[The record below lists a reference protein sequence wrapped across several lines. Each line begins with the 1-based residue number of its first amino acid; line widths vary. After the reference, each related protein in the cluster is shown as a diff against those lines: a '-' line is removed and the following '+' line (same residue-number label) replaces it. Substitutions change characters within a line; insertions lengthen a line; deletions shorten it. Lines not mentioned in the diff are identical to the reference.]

1 MACFGFGVIAE
12 LLGIDGHKGSLSDG
26 VASQDDDS
34 YKFADMVRPWADSF
48 IEIGLLQQNTWG
60 HDSDED

>member
-34 YKFADMVRPWADSF
+34 YKFADMVRP
-48 IEIGLLQQNTWG
+48 
-60 HDSDED
+60 